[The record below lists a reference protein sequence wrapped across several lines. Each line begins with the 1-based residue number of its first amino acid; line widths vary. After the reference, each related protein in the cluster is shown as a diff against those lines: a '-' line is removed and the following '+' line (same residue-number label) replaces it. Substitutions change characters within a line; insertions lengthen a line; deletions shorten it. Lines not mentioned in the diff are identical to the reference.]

1 MKPSI
6 LVALGMFF
14 LTATTCLAQQTSAVT
29 STLNAWHKAAA
40 NADYNAYFGLMTEDA
55 VFIGTDANENWNR
68 ADFEKFAKPYFDK
81 GKAWS
86 FTALERHIYFDAT
99 RYGNSIYY

>member
-6 LVALGMFF
+6 LVALGMFL
-14 LTATTCLAQQTSAVT
+14 LTAATCPAQTSAVT

-40 NADYNAYFGLMTEDA
+40 NADYNGYFGLMTEDA

-68 ADFEKFAKPYFDK
+68 AGFEKFAKPILTK
-81 GKAWS
+81 
-86 FTALERHIYFDAT
+86 ERLGLLPH
-99 RYGNSIYY
+99 